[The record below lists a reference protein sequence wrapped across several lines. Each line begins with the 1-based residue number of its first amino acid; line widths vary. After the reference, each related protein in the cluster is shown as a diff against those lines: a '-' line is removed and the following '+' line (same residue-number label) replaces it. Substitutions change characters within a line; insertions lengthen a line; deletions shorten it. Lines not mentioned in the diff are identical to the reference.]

1 MHRSPGWAPSGMEC
15 PWVGVL
21 GRGREE
27 TASHSGLLGIPDPD
41 TALTCPKGRSP
52 GTFLDREGKGAL
64 GTLDFISQPHA
75 EGQRPGGEGGLNC
88 NRLS

>member
-41 TALTCPKGRSP
+41 TALTCPKGQVSWD
-52 GTFLDREGKGAL
+52 L
-64 GTLDFISQPHA
+64 SWS
-75 EGQRPGGEGGLNC
+75 GGEGGSWNI
-88 NRLS
+88 RLHLSTPC